1 MAERVTRST
10 PLYFRDRLIGVIDR
24 LADQGRLRLTY
35 DESWRAM
42 PGVWPISLSLPISRA
57 VHTDQRRET
66 QRPVEHFLWGLLPDN
81 EETISRWAREF
92 GVGRHDPLAILSE
105 IGADC
110 PGGISFVEPAD
121 EGYEEALDNKRLGH
135 EMRRL
140 QESLPSALEGDHGQF
155 SLAGAQAKTALRKT
169 ATGWAVPHGGLAST
183 HILKPAMTGLAD
195 QALNEHF
202 CLELARRIG
211 LPAVESEVV
220 NFDDVP
226 VLVVKRFD
234 RLGAVPNLLRLHQE
248 DFCQA
253 LGVHPRNKYEAEGG
267 PGLADMM
274 QLLDRHS
281 GDPLADQ
288 TRLYQAVLFN
298 LIIAGTDAHAKNF
311 ALIYPPTAGS
321 PRLAPLYDMN
331 SMYPYATQRR
341 DMRSSLRVAG
351 HYKLRELTREHL
363 VRRIDG
369 CRLRARDMENVRDEL
384 LETLPGSAR
393 QLASE
398 LHQRGICSD
407 IPRVITEGVDAACRR
422 WRIGAV

>member
-1 MAERVTRST
+1 MMAERVTRST
-10 PLYFRDRLIGVIDR
+10 PLYFGDRLIGVMER

-35 DESWRAM
+35 DDSWRAM

-57 VHTDQRRET
+57 VHTDERRET
-66 QRPVEHFLWGLLPDN
+66 DRPVEHFLWGLLPDN
-81 EETISRWAREF
+81 EETINRWAREF

-110 PGGISFVEPAD
+110 PGGISFVEPAGD
-121 EGYEEALDNKRLGH
+121 GYEEPLDNERLGH

-140 QESLPSALEGDHGQF
+140 QESLPSVLEGDHGQF

-183 HILKPAMTGLAD
+183 HILKPAMTGLPD
-195 QALNEHF
+195 QALNEHY

-220 NFDDVP
+220 DFDDVP

-234 RLGAVPNLLRLHQE
+234 RFGAVPKLIRLHQE

-253 LGVHPRNKYEAEGG
+253 LGVHPRKKYEAEGG

-311 ALIYPPTAGS
+311 ALIYPPTAGL

-341 DMRSSLRVAG
+341 DLRSSLRIAG
-351 HYKLRELTREHL
+351 HYKLSEITREHL

-369 CRLRARDMENVRDEL
+369 CRLRARDMASIRDEL
-384 LETLPGSAR
+384 LDTLPQAAETLAAHVAATGVKS
-393 QLASE
+393 
-398 LHQRGICSD
+398 H
-407 IPRVITEGVDAACRR
+407 IPETVAAGVGAACRR
-422 WRIGAV
+422 WRGS